1 VIELAEIFRRYGP
14 AYRGKFGAHLLPSH
28 RRAMQAIEQCRTAAL
43 GGHVYYCPRCEQT
56 QYRYHS
62 CKNRHCPKCQ
72 QDAAQEWLAQQ
83 QQCMLRVPY
92 FLLTFT
98 LPAGLRSLAR
108 SHQKDI
114 YGLLFR
120 ASAAATQRLAR
131 DPRLLGGH
139 IGMIGVLHTWARN
152 LSYHPHIHYL
162 VPGGAVSCDGQTWLP
177 ARGGFFLPVRPL
189 GILFRAKFR
198 DGLRK
203 TSWFER
209 VPAKVWSQ
217 AWVVHCQPVGNGLP
231 ALRYLARYVFRV
243 ALSNQRIQRVDGD
256 QVTFSYQD
264 GESGATRLC
273 TLSAEEFIRR
283 FLQHVLPKGWVKVRY
298 YGFFSP
304 GQRQRLA
311 QLRQRLGGLQAPDNL
326 PPTES
331 LEARDPAA
339 ADGPMPAQL
348 PARCPICGETL
359 QWVHRL
365 RPGGP
370 SPPRS

>member
-1 VIELAEIFRRYGP
+1 
-14 AYRGKFGAHLLPSH
+14 
-28 RRAMQAIEQCRTAAL
+28 
-43 GGHVYYCPRCEQT
+43 
-56 QYRYHS
+56 
-62 CKNRHCPKCQ
+62 
-72 QDAAQEWLAQQ
+72 LAQQ
-83 QQCMLRVPY
+83 QECLLRVPY

-203 TSWFER
+203 TGWFER
-209 VPAKVWSQ
+209 VPAKVWRQ

-231 ALRYLARYVFRV
+231 ALKYLARYVFRV
-243 ALSNQRIQRVDGD
+243 ALGNQRIQRVVDD
-256 QVTFSYQD
+256 RVTFSYQD
-264 GESGATRLC
+264 GEQAARVPWLSESSSGVPAARSAQGMGQGPLLWLLQSRPAAMARATA
-273 TLSAEEFIRR
+273 TTA
-283 FLQHVLPKGWVKVRY
+283 G
-298 YGFFSP
+298 
-304 GQRQRLA
+304 RLA
-311 QLRQRLGGLQAPDNL
+311 GSRQ
-326 PPTES
+326 
-331 LEARDPAA
+331 PAS
-339 ADGPMPAQL
+339 
-348 PARCPICGETL
+348 
-359 QWVHRL
+359 HRV
-365 RPGGP
+365 
-370 SPPRS
+370 S

>member
-14 AYRGKFGAHLLPSH
+14 AYREKFGAHLLASH

-83 QQCMLRVPY
+83 QQCLLRVAY

-98 LPAGLRSLAR
+98 LPADLRSVAR
-108 SHQKDI
+108 SHQKDV

-120 ASAAATQRLAR
+120 AGAAATQRLAR

-139 IGMIGVLHTWARN
+139 IGLIGVLHTWARD
-152 LSYHPHIHYL
+152 LSYHPHVHYL
-162 VPGGAVSCDGQTWLP
+162 VPGGALSCDGQTWLP

-189 GILFRAKFR
+189 GMLFRAKFR

-209 VPAKVWSQ
+209 VPAKVWRQ
-217 AWVVHCQPVGNGLP
+217 DWVVHCQSVGNGLP
-231 ALRYLARYVFRV
+231 GLKYLARYVLRV
-243 ALSNQRIQRVDGD
+243 ALSNQRIQRVVND

-264 GESGATRLC
+264 ADSGETWLC
-273 TLSAEEFIRR
+273 TLAAEEFIRR
-283 FLQHVLPKGWVKVRY
+283 FLQHILPKGWVKVRY

-304 GQRQRLA
+304 GQRQRLD
-311 QLRQRLGGLQAPDNL
+311 QLRQRLGGFQAPECL
-326 PPTES
+326 QPFEP
-331 LEARDPAA
+331 LETRDPAA
-339 ADGPMPAQL
+339 VDGPMPAQP
-348 PARCPICGETL
+348 PARWPICGETL
-359 QWVHRL
+359 QGVQRL
-365 RPGGP
+365 RPGGR

>member
-1 VIELAEIFRRYGP
+1 MIELAEIFRRYGP
-14 AYRGKFGAHLLPSH
+14 AYREKFGAHLLPSH
-28 RRAMQAIEQCRTAAL
+28 RRAMQAIEQCRTAVL

-83 QQCMLRVPY
+83 QQCLLRVPY

-98 LPAGLRSLAR
+98 LPAGLRSVVR
-108 SHQKDI
+108 SHQKDV
-114 YGLLFR
+114 YSLLFR
-120 ASAAATQRLAR
+120 ASAAATQRLAG

-152 LSYHPHIHYL
+152 LSYHPHVHYL
-162 VPGGAVSCDGQTWLP
+162 VRGGALSGDGQTWLP

-203 TSWFER
+203 TSWFEQ
-209 VPAKVWSQ
+209 VPARVWSQ

-243 ALSNQRIQRVDGD
+243 ALSNQRIQRVVDAVSHPVRAASPGPPGRDGRRAAGTRGTNGD

-264 GESGATRLC
+264 GESGETRLC
-273 TLSAEEFIRR
+273 TLAAEEFIRR
-283 FLQHVLPKGWVKVRY
+283 FLQHAEGAQGV
-298 YGFFSP
+298 
-304 GQRQRLA
+304 GQGPLLWLLQSRPA
-311 QLRQRLGGLQAPDNL
+311 ATAHATATTAGGLAG
-326 PPTES
+326 S
-331 LEARDPAA
+331 RKPA
-339 ADGPMPAQL
+339 
-348 PARCPICGETL
+348 T
-359 QWVHRL
+359 HRAT
-365 RPGGP
+365 
-370 SPPRS
+370 